1 MELALVF
8 ASSRTYHERYHR
20 TDVAPW
26 QDSVL
31 LASVSVSAAAAA
43 EAEKG
48 NISHQKPRP
57 LQNADQCS

>member
-8 ASSRTYHERYHR
+8 ASSRTYHERYRR

-31 LASVSVSAAAAA
+31 LASVSVSAAV
-43 EAEKG
+43 EAEKS